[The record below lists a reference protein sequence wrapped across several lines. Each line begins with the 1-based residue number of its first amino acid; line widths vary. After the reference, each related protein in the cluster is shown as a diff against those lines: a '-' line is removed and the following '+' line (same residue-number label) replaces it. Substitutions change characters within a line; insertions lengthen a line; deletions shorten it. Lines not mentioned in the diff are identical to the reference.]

1 MRRSRLT
8 EVMLEKQQLDLQHR
22 NDNHFY
28 WYQIR
33 MDEIDETERSKFVQ
47 LNQDEQTQ
55 NFLDTCYNKSD
66 AFLLQFWH
74 ALAVPVL
81 KMFMTQTNVNGYLDR
96 GSMFVFSSAQ
106 FRSLMS
112 IEDDWVGDSLLDL
125 GAGDGKVTDVMASHF
140 QRIYVTEIATQMQK
154 QLIRKKYNLL
164 GLTEWTHHKFE
175 VISCLNLLDRCDKP
189 LTLLQNIRQ
198 SVKENGRVIVASVY
212 PYSPYVEENS
222 SSNYKP
228 SESLDITASSIEEQI
243 NLMVKNVFTPS
254 GFELLTFSRVPY
266 LCEGDLTTSFYILY
280 DIVFVLQPSKQNKS

>member
-1 MRRSRLT
+1 
-8 EVMLEKQQLDLQHR
+8 
-22 NDNHFY
+22 
-28 WYQIR
+28 
-33 MDEIDETERSKFVQ
+33 
-47 LNQDEQTQ
+47 
-55 NFLDTCYNKSD
+55 
-66 AFLLQFWH
+66 
-74 ALAVPVL
+74 
-81 KMFMTQTNVNGYLDR
+81 
-96 GSMFVFSSAQ
+96 
-106 FRSLMS
+106 MS

>member
-1 MRRSRLT
+1 
-8 EVMLEKQQLDLQHR
+8 
-22 NDNHFY
+22 
-28 WYQIR
+28 
-33 MDEIDETERSKFVQ
+33 
-47 LNQDEQTQ
+47 
-55 NFLDTCYNKSD
+55 
-66 AFLLQFWH
+66 
-74 ALAVPVL
+74 
-81 KMFMTQTNVNGYLDR
+81 
-96 GSMFVFSSAQ
+96 MFVFSSAQ

-243 NLMVKNVFTPS
+243 NLMVKNVFIPS

-280 DIVFVLQPSKQNKS
+280 DIVFVLQPSKQNES

>member
-1 MRRSRLT
+1 
-8 EVMLEKQQLDLQHR
+8 
-22 NDNHFY
+22 
-28 WYQIR
+28 
-33 MDEIDETERSKFVQ
+33 
-47 LNQDEQTQ
+47 
-55 NFLDTCYNKSD
+55 
-66 AFLLQFWH
+66 
-74 ALAVPVL
+74 
-81 KMFMTQTNVNGYLDR
+81 
-96 GSMFVFSSAQ
+96 MFVFSSAQ

-280 DIVFVLQPSKQNKS
+280 DIVFVLQPSKQNES